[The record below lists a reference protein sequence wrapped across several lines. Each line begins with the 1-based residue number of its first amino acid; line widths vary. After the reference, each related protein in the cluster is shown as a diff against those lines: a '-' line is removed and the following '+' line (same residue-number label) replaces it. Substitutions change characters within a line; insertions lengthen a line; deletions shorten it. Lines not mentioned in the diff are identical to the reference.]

1 MQLSLKES
9 ARLMNVPEQT
19 ICRWVKQG
27 KLPAY
32 SVNDQYRFNRAELLE
47 WANEQQLEVSAEL
60 FAEADHGLKP
70 TLGLAEALQAGSI
83 HYGVPGHDKAA
94 VLQSVVEMMTLPEEV
109 DKEFLVQLLL
119 GRESLG
125 STGLGNGIAVPH
137 VRHPIV
143 MRIARPMVTLC
154 FLEHP
159 IDFAAIDGIP
169 VHTLFTITSPTIKAH
184 LNLLSRLAYA
194 LRQPPF
200 AGVIERQ
207 ASSESIIEAAASV
220 EAAIP

>member
-27 KLPAY
+27 NLPAY
-32 SVNDQYRFNRAELLE
+32 TVNDQYRFNRAELLQ
-47 WANEQQLEVSAEL
+47 WANEQQIEVSAGL
-60 FAEADHGLKP
+60 FAEADHGARP
-70 TLGLAEALQAGSI
+70 AAGLAEALQAGSI
-83 HYGVPGHDKAA
+83 HYGVPGRDKAA
-94 VLQSVVEMMTLPEEV
+94 VLQSVVELMTLPQEV
-109 DKEFLVQLLL
+109 DKEFLLQLLL

-143 MRIARPMVTLC
+143 MHVTRPMVTLC
-154 FLEHP
+154 FLEQP

-184 LNLLSRLAYA
+184 LNLLSRLAYG
-194 LRQPPF
+194 LRQPAF
-200 AGVIERQ
+200 AGAIERQ
-207 ASSESIIEAAASV
+207 ASPESIVEAAAAL
-220 EAAIP
+220 EAGIP

>member
-1 MQLSLKES
+1 
-9 ARLMNVPEQT
+9 
-19 ICRWVKQG
+19 VKQG

-47 WANEQQLEVSAEL
+47 WANAQQIGVSTEL
-60 FAEADHGLKP
+60 FAEGEQGPKAAA
-70 TLGLAEALQAGSI
+70 GLAEALEVGSV
-83 HYGVPGHDKAA
+83 HFRVPGDDKPS
-94 VLQSVVEMMTLPEEV
+94 VLRSVVELMTLPEEV
-109 DKEFLVQLLL
+109 DKEFLLQLLL

-143 MRIARPMVTLC
+143 MRIPRPMITLC

-159 IDFAAIDGIP
+159 IDFAAIDGMP

-194 LRQPPF
+194 LRQTPF
-200 AGVIERQ
+200 AEAIERK
-207 ASSESIIEAAASV
+207 ASQRSIIAAAAAV
-220 EAAIP
+220 EASLP